1 MFASE
6 NLFEHLARGL
16 IGFGAVALAVYIGL
30 KPGLGFAVV
39 SLGLG
44 AAALVAAAQFAG
56 PSAWWKPSGTLLD
69 FRPAVVEPQSQRPR
83 R

>member
-44 AAALVAAAQFAG
+44 AAALVALRGCPICSICTICELSCQLIC
-56 PSAWWKPSGTLLD
+56 PSRSD
-69 FRPAVVEPQSQRPR
+69 FRP
-83 R
+83 